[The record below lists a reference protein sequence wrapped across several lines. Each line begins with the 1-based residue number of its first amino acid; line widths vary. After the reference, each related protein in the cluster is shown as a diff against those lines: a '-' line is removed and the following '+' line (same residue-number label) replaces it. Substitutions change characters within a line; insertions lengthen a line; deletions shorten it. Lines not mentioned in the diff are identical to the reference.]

1 MMISTYICTIFYF
14 MNGLRPLLLCCNL
27 IIDKTMKCITLYFSF
42 CLIAISSIAQPN
54 YDFSKL
60 KRERLG
66 RGVIAIRENP
76 STVAVSWRYLSSDP
90 MNESFDIYRNG
101 EKINNH
107 PLKDATFFQDAYT
120 GTESVL
126 YTVKAREGK
135 TESSYQLPANAPSG
149 YLNIPLNRPEDG
161 TTPLGQNYFY
171 TPNDASIGD
180 VDGDGEYEIILKWD
194 PSNAHDN
201 SHDGYTGEVYV
212 DCYKLSGK
220 LLWRINLGRNIR
232 AGAHYTQFM
241 VFDFDGDGKA
251 EVVMKTADGTVDG
264 TGKVIGDAQADY
276 RSEQGRILTGP
287 EYLTVFNGLTGEAMQ
302 TIDYVPE
309 RGNLMDWGD
318 SRGNR
323 SDRFLAC
330 VAYLDGIHPSVVMCR
345 GYYTRT
351 VLAAFDWDGKELKQ
365 RWVFDSN
372 NPGCEDYAGQGN
384 HNLRVGDVD
393 GDGCDEIIY
402 GSCAIDHNGKGLYT
416 TKMGHGDAI
425 HLTHF
430 DPSRKGLQVWDCHEN
445 KRDGST
451 YRDAATGEILFQIK
465 DSTDV
470 GRCMAA
476 DIDPTQPGVEMWS
489 VASGGIRNV
498 KGEVV
503 KDRVRG
509 LSCNMAVWWD
519 GDLLRELLD
528 RNRISKYNW
537 EKGICERIAI
547 FEGTLSNNGT
557 KANPCLQG
565 DIVGDWREEVLMRT
579 ADNTA
584 LRLYVSTIPTDYRFH
599 TFLEDPIYRISIAT
613 QNVAYN
619 QPTQPGF
626 YFGPELQGTVFR
638 GCEIPGKKTVVND
651 SNTPLHLLQ
660 PAYQGTYGDL
670 TPGQVKKDIDRVF
683 AYIDKETPA
692 RVVDKNTG
700 KLITDYTT
708 MGEEAQLE
716 RGAFRLASYEWG
728 VTYSALIAAAE
739 ATGDQRY
746 MDYVQNRFRFL
757 AEVAPHFK
765 RVYEEK
771 GTTDPQ
777 LLQILTPH
785 ALDDA
790 GAVCAAMVKVRVK
803 DRSLPV
809 DGLIENYFDF
819 IQNKEYRLA
828 DGTFA
833 RNRPQHNTLWLDD
846 MFMGIPAV
854 AQMSRY
860 DKAQK
865 EIYLAEAVRQFLQF
879 ADRMFIPEKDLYR
892 HGWVESST
900 DHPAFCWARANGWA
914 MLTACE
920 LLDVLPE
927 DYPQR
932 AKVMDYFRAH
942 VRGVTALQ
950 SGEGLWHQLLDRND
964 SYLET
969 SATAIYVY
977 CLAHA
982 INKGWIDAIAYGP
995 VAHLGWHAVA
1005 GKINAE
1011 GQVEGTCVGTGMAF
1025 DPAFYYYRPVNV
1037 YAAHGYGPVL
1047 WAGAEMI
1054 SLLKNQYPQMNDSA
1068 VQYYQVK
1075 QKTTAPIFAI
1085 DTEEKKD

>member
-1 MMISTYICTIFYF
+1 
-14 MNGLRPLLLCCNL
+14 
-27 IIDKTMKCITLYFSF
+27 MKCITLFFSF

-212 DCYKLSGK
+212 DCYKLNGQQ
-220 LLWRINLGRNIR
+220 LWRINLGKNVR

-241 VFDFDGDGKA
+241 VYDLDGDGHA

-264 TGKVIGDAQADY
+264 VGKVIGDVNADY

-309 RGNLMDWGD
+309 RGNLMGWGD

-430 DPSRKGLQVWDCHEN
+430 DPSRKGMQVWDCHEN

-579 ADNTA
+579 TDNTA

-638 GCEIPGKKTVVND
+638 GCKIP
-651 SNTPLHLLQ
+651 
-660 PAYQGTYGDL
+660 
-670 TPGQVKKDIDRVF
+670 
-683 AYIDKETPA
+683 
-692 RVVDKNTG
+692 KN
-700 KLITDYTT
+700 
-708 MGEEAQLE
+708 
-716 RGAFRLASYEWG
+716 RL
-728 VTYSALIAAAE
+728 
-739 ATGDQRY
+739 
-746 MDYVQNRFRFL
+746 
-757 AEVAPHFK
+757 
-765 RVYEEK
+765 
-771 GTTDPQ
+771 
-777 LLQILTPH
+777 
-785 ALDDA
+785 
-790 GAVCAAMVKVRVK
+790 
-803 DRSLPV
+803 
-809 DGLIENYFDF
+809 
-819 IQNKEYRLA
+819 
-828 DGTFA
+828 
-833 RNRPQHNTLWLDD
+833 
-846 MFMGIPAV
+846 
-854 AQMSRY
+854 
-860 DKAQK
+860 
-865 EIYLAEAVRQFLQF
+865 
-879 ADRMFIPEKDLYR
+879 
-892 HGWVESST
+892 
-900 DHPAFCWARANGWA
+900 
-914 MLTACE
+914 
-920 LLDVLPE
+920 
-927 DYPQR
+927 
-932 AKVMDYFRAH
+932 
-942 VRGVTALQ
+942 
-950 SGEGLWHQLLDRND
+950 
-964 SYLET
+964 
-969 SATAIYVY
+969 
-977 CLAHA
+977 
-982 INKGWIDAIAYGP
+982 
-995 VAHLGWHAVA
+995 
-1005 GKINAE
+1005 
-1011 GQVEGTCVGTGMAF
+1011 
-1025 DPAFYYYRPVNV
+1025 
-1037 YAAHGYGPVL
+1037 
-1047 WAGAEMI
+1047 
-1054 SLLKNQYPQMNDSA
+1054 
-1068 VQYYQVK
+1068 
-1075 QKTTAPIFAI
+1075 
-1085 DTEEKKD
+1085 

>member
-212 DCYKLSGK
+212 DCYKLNGQQ
-220 LLWRINLGRNIR
+220 LWRINLGKNVR

-241 VFDFDGDGKA
+241 VYDLDGDGHA

-264 TGKVIGDAQADY
+264 VGKVIGDVNADY

-309 RGNLMDWGD
+309 RGNLMGWGD

-430 DPSRKGLQVWDCHEN
+430 DPYRKGLQVWDCHEN

-451 YRDAATGEILFQIK
+451 YRDAASGEILFQIK

-565 DIVGDWREEVLMRT
+565 DILGDWRDEVLMRT
-579 ADNTA
+579 TDNTA

-638 GCEIPGKKTVVND
+638 ECEIPGKKTVVND

-746 MDYVQNRFRFL
+746 IDYVQNRFRFL

-879 ADRMFIPEKDLYR
+879 ADRMFIPEKGLYR

>member
-135 TESSYQLPANAPSG
+135 TESTYQLPANAPSG

-212 DCYKLSGK
+212 DCYKLNGQQ
-220 LLWRINLGRNIR
+220 LWRINLGKNVR

-241 VFDFDGDGKA
+241 VYDLDGDGHA

-264 TGKVIGDAQADY
+264 VGKVIGDVNADY

-309 RGNLMDWGD
+309 RGNLMGWGD

-579 ADNTA
+579 TDNTA

-809 DGLIENYFDF
+809 GGLIENYFDF

-865 EIYLAEAVRQFLQF
+865 EIYLVEAVRQFLQF
-879 ADRMFIPEKDLYR
+879 ADRMFIPEKGLYR

>member
-135 TESSYQLPANAPSG
+135 TESTYQLPANAPSG

-212 DCYKLSGK
+212 DCYKLNGQQ
-220 LLWRINLGRNIR
+220 LWRINLGKNVR

-241 VFDFDGDGKA
+241 VYDLDGDGHV

-879 ADRMFIPEKDLYR
+879 ADRMFIPEKGLYR

>member
-1 MMISTYICTIFYF
+1 
-14 MNGLRPLLLCCNL
+14 
-27 IIDKTMKCITLYFSF
+27 MKCITLFFSF

-212 DCYKLSGK
+212 DCYKLNGQQ
-220 LLWRINLGRNIR
+220 LWRINLGKNVR

-241 VFDFDGDGKA
+241 VYDLDGDGHA

-264 TGKVIGDAQADY
+264 VGKVIGDVNADY

-309 RGNLMDWGD
+309 RGNLMGWGD

-330 VAYLDGIHPSVVMCR
+330 VAYLDGIHPSVVMCH

-430 DPSRKGLQVWDCHEN
+430 DPSRKGMQVWDCHEN

-638 GCEIPGKKTVVND
+638 GCKIPKK
-651 SNTPLHLLQ
+651 
-660 PAYQGTYGDL
+660 
-670 TPGQVKKDIDRVF
+670 
-683 AYIDKETPA
+683 
-692 RVVDKNTG
+692 
-700 KLITDYTT
+700 
-708 MGEEAQLE
+708 
-716 RGAFRLASYEWG
+716 
-728 VTYSALIAAAE
+728 
-739 ATGDQRY
+739 
-746 MDYVQNRFRFL
+746 
-757 AEVAPHFK
+757 
-765 RVYEEK
+765 
-771 GTTDPQ
+771 
-777 LLQILTPH
+777 
-785 ALDDA
+785 
-790 GAVCAAMVKVRVK
+790 
-803 DRSLPV
+803 
-809 DGLIENYFDF
+809 
-819 IQNKEYRLA
+819 
-828 DGTFA
+828 
-833 RNRPQHNTLWLDD
+833 
-846 MFMGIPAV
+846 
-854 AQMSRY
+854 
-860 DKAQK
+860 
-865 EIYLAEAVRQFLQF
+865 
-879 ADRMFIPEKDLYR
+879 
-892 HGWVESST
+892 
-900 DHPAFCWARANGWA
+900 
-914 MLTACE
+914 
-920 LLDVLPE
+920 
-927 DYPQR
+927 
-932 AKVMDYFRAH
+932 
-942 VRGVTALQ
+942 
-950 SGEGLWHQLLDRND
+950 
-964 SYLET
+964 
-969 SATAIYVY
+969 
-977 CLAHA
+977 
-982 INKGWIDAIAYGP
+982 
-995 VAHLGWHAVA
+995 
-1005 GKINAE
+1005 
-1011 GQVEGTCVGTGMAF
+1011 
-1025 DPAFYYYRPVNV
+1025 
-1037 YAAHGYGPVL
+1037 
-1047 WAGAEMI
+1047 
-1054 SLLKNQYPQMNDSA
+1054 
-1068 VQYYQVK
+1068 
-1075 QKTTAPIFAI
+1075 
-1085 DTEEKKD
+1085 